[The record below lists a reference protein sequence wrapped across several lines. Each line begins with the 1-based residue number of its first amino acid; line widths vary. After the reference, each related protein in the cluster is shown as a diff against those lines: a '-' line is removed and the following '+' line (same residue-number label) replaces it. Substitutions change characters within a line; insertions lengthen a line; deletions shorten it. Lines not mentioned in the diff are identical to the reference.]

1 MKTILIFII
10 LIFIFNDSMM
20 NVKWVSILLTIAFF
34 IDILILKEKKW
45 KNIKT
50 L

>member
-20 NVKWVSILLTIAFF
+20 NVKWVSVLITISFF
-34 IDILILKEKKW
+34 IDIIFLNKQKQNGKI
-45 KNIKT
+45 I
-50 L
+50 